1 MTSVTSAAQEV
12 HVASSQ
18 LPVINEALLD
28 YLERMFPDR
37 CPNIDNET
45 KEVWFKSG
53 AASVARHLRAVYE
66 QQNENILENF

>member
-1 MTSVTSAAQEV
+1 MV
-12 HVASSQ
+12 SSSK
-18 LPVINEALLD
+18 LPVIDEHLLD

-37 CPNIDNET
+37 CPSIENET

-66 QQNENILENF
+66 QQNENRLENY